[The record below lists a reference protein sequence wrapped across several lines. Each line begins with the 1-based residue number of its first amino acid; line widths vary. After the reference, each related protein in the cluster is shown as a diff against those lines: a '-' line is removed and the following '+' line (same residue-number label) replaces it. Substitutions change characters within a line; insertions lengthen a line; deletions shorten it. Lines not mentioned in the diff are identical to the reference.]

1 MTEPTESP
9 AQDAAEAHA
18 EEDAAAHAGASGG
31 PEDGST
37 TESSA
42 AGDDAPAAP
51 SDRVEGGASA
61 HADDPTA
68 PPPEFA
74 ELRPEPGAGEG
85 QAPLAMLYDL
95 MMPVSVE
102 LGRTAMTVR
111 DVLGLGRGSVIPLNR
126 LAGEPIDIYVSD
138 RKLAEGEVVV
148 LGDHFG
154 VRLTRVIPSGSPMS
168 AAEIQAQGI

>member
-1 MTEPTESP
+1 MTDSIEQPTPPEDAQVSGEGTSAPP
-9 AQDAAEAHA
+9 AVDGQEAAAAASGAVAADTGSAEA
-18 EEDAAAHAGASGG
+18 DAVSPDASL
-31 PEDGST
+31 DVTDS
-37 TESSA
+37 
-42 AGDDAPAAP
+42 DA
-51 SDRVEGGASA
+51 
-61 HADDPTA
+61 TA
-68 PPPEFA
+68 PQFA
-74 ELRPEPGAGEG
+74 ELRPEPSAGG
-85 QAPLAMLYDL
+85 QGSLAMLYDL

-154 VRLTRVIPSGSPMS
+154 VRLTKVLPGGSAVS
-168 AAEIQAQGI
+168 AGDLQAGVA

>member
-1 MTEPTESP
+1 MTDSNDQPTSP
-9 AQDAAEAHA
+9 EETGAGADGTLEGSEQEGPGASAEAPETTEAATADDGAAASSDSAAEAT
-18 EEDAAAHAGASGG
+18 DA
-31 PEDGST
+31 
-37 TESSA
+37 
-42 AGDDAPAAP
+42 DAPAP
-51 SDRVEGGASA
+51 Q
-61 HADDPTA
+61 
-68 PPPEFA
+68 FA
-74 ELRPEPGAGEG
+74 ELQPEAGAGG
-85 QAPLAMLYDL
+85 QGSLAMLYDL

-154 VRLTRVIPSGSPMS
+154 VRLTKVLSSGGAVS
-168 AAEIQAQGI
+168 AGDLQAGAA